1 MSRQLSI
8 APGYESVAKVFGKY
22 HKDELAGA
30 SFAATVNGTQVVDL
44 WGGIKS
50 DGTTWDDDTLC
61 VIASGT
67 KGICTVAVLMCVDR
81 GLINLE
87 SPIESVWPEFA
98 AGGKG
103 HVLIGDALAH
113 MAGVPGIEREITAEE
128 IADPILMA
136 QLVAQQHPFV
146 PIGSPTY
153 HALTFGWIASELVRR
168 VDGRSIGT
176 FVREEIAQ
184 PLQLDLHI
192 GAADDVLPRIA
203 LTTRAKNYNYTA
215 LLPESTMDPRL
226 VHVYGMTQ
234 VEFEE
239 STDYA
244 KIELPG
250 GGGVANAYAM
260 SRLYAMLVNGGE
272 LDGVRLLQPE
282 TIEIARRERSV
293 GNDALSGRELRFGI
307 GFEINPNPS
316 RLGMAPDAFGHTG
329 AGGSTHGAWP
339 SMKTSFSYAMG
350 EFQTENSD
358 SRAFELLDVL
368 DECVMRQSKK
378 K

>member
-1 MSRQLSI
+1 VSRQLSI

-192 GAADDVLPRIA
+192 GAAENVLPRIA

-226 VHVYGMTQ
+226 VHVYGMAQ

>member
-1 MSRQLSI
+1 MSRQISI
-8 APGYESVAKVFGKY
+8 APGYESVAKVFSKY
-22 HKDELAGA
+22 HKDELAGG

-44 WGGIKS
+44 WGGAQS
-50 DGTTWDDDTLC
+50 DGTPWGDNTLC
-61 VIASGT
+61 VVASGT
-67 KGICTVAVLMCVDR
+67 KGICTVAVLMCVER

-203 LTTRAKNYNYTA
+203 LSTRAKNYNYTA

-272 LDGVRLLQPE
+272 LDGVRLLQSE

-293 GNDALSGRELRFGI
+293 GNDALSGRQLRFGI

>member
-1 MSRQLSI
+1 VSRQLSI

-192 GAADDVLPRIA
+192 GAAENVLPRIA